1 MKPGELFSFYN
12 KATWHFAFDA
22 HDVRSGGLWTC
33 FGDFNHMRS
42 RGPPEVWCPVHPRG
56 LRGDLRGSSTSVA
69 RPRTSGWCHPTVH
82 QKRGFDTLSPNFWE
96 KLPCHICT
104 FCTFCTFSLFWSLR
118 SASGL
123 WASLNIPRWRSRW
136 LPGPLSWPKM
146 WATMPRVGD
155 GGEESKDGSR
165 SQARV
170 HRYDVLKL
178 EKLNRQNLSSANHF
192 FRRLRTMQLPRVAP
206 GSDTDR

>member
-12 KATWHFAFDA
+12 KATTFCLRCSWCVKWWSLNMFWRLQSHAKYQFDF
-22 HDVRSGGLWTC
+22 HIGHVFPVRQMQDEW
-33 FGDFNHMRS
+33 FDPRS

-82 QKRGFDTLSPNFWE
+82 QKRGFDTLSPFFW
-96 KLPCHICT
+96 KNYRV
-104 FCTFCTFSLFWSLR
+104 TFSLFWSPR
-118 SASGL
+118 SVSGL

-155 GGEESKDGSR
+155 GGE
-165 SQARV
+165 
-170 HRYDVLKL
+170 
-178 EKLNRQNLSSANHF
+178 
-192 FRRLRTMQLPRVAP
+192 
-206 GSDTDR
+206 

>member
-1 MKPGELFSFYN
+1 
-12 KATWHFAFDA
+12 
-22 HDVRSGGLWTC
+22 
-33 FGDFNHMRS
+33 
-42 RGPPEVWCPVHPRG
+42 
-56 LRGDLRGSSTSVA
+56 
-69 RPRTSGWCHPTVH
+69 
-82 QKRGFDTLSPNFWE
+82 
-96 KLPCHICT
+96 
-104 FCTFCTFSLFWSLR
+104 
-118 SASGL
+118 
-123 WASLNIPRWRSRW
+123 
-136 LPGPLSWPKM
+136 
-146 WATMPRVGD
+146 MPRVGD